1 MNLMEILDDLLM
13 LKKKNNMLSS
23 QSRLTMSGAD
33 YTFFEGL
40 LDKVLKVRENDMITK
55 EDITSELF
63 SVKEE
68 LN

>member
-1 MNLMEILDDLLM
+1 MEILDDLLM

-55 EDITSELF
+55 EDIAG
-63 SVKEE
+63 
-68 LN
+68 